1 MIHIGEIDIT
11 RKVSGGQ
18 LYKPNFSGEIEIPVV
33 REKKKLF
40 IETSSNNFSFKVE
53 ITIELCF

>member
-18 LYKPNFSGEIEIPVV
+18 LYKPNFSGEIEIPLM
-33 REKKKLF
+33 RKKKIF
-40 IETSSNNFSFKVE
+40 IETSPNNFSFKVE

>member
-33 REKKKLF
+33 REKKN
-40 IETSSNNFSFKVE
+40 IY
-53 ITIELCF
+53 

>member
-1 MIHIGEIDIT
+1 
-11 RKVSGGQ
+11 

>member
-18 LYKPNFSGEIEIPVV
+18 LYKPNFSGEIEIPLM
-33 REKKKLF
+33 REKKKYLLRPHL
-40 IETSSNNFSFKVE
+40 IILVLK
-53 ITIELCF
+53 LR